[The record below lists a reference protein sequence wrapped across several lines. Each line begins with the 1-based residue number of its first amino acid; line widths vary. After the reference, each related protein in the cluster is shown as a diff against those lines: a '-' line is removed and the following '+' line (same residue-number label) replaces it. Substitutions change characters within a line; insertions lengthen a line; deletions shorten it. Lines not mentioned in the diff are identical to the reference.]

1 MNKIITNGNSVT
13 FERENGHIDVIEK
26 GKYYIHINGDTVNFI
41 LIPRTDNG
49 GVAIFSSLMKDLTV
63 DGKTYSEDEWKN
75 GTATGNLSTND
86 GLSYKVVNE
95 LPETGDKGV
104 VYLIKAEEEEVNNK
118 YVEYIYVDDAYEI
131 LGSFSTDINLTQY
144 YTKEEVNNLI
154 DGIEASTT
162 QDIQNVT
169 EQITNV
175 TNNLTQLTEKVDNI
189 ENTFNDYKT
198 QTDEHFTTIEGD
210 IEQVNQDITQVTER
224 VTTIESEIRTLK
236 EKNTE
241 QDGKINQ
248 LESVTATLRSDLDS
262 LTQRVTTLENAAKN
276 HLVASNIKAGTNIS
290 VSLAGNDVTI
300 NTVGIATT
308 EGLAELEQKV
318 SANTNAISRANTTL
332 DTKEDKG
339 TAQSMHDQLQA
350 GINANEQAIQAIQ
363 QQLTDTEH
371 FRGYYNTTTEIQSLD
386 KCHNGDYAYN
396 AETGTKWVYSSGTWS
411 DSLVQVVDETVPKSE
426 ILPLMDGVATIGDSN
441 TYAAGNHV
449 HPHDTTKANVE
460 DLTAVQ
466 QNLNNYKTTVEGQ
479 LNLKAD
485 KTELTTLS
493 GDIDGKLALKADK
506 ETTYTKLEVNSLLDG
521 KVDDGYCY
529 SKGEV
534 DGFLNN
540 KANVGDSYVKSET
553 DNLLNSKADKADT
566 YTKQEVDDK
575 LDLKANQSNTYTKQ
589 EVDDA
594 IANVDVTEQLQN
606 YYNKTEID
614 DKLANVRVDAY
625 TKAETDNLLNAKA
638 NKFTDVDD
646 IMLVDKLPET
656 PNDRILYLIPI
667 SAE

>member
-1 MNKIITNGNSVT
+1 MKYIVTKENYIQFIETDDSNQITRQLGFGIDGVTYVVNNDNVKFYLKEDYFYKNSVWS
-13 FERENGHIDVIEK
+13 IDLPAQ
-26 GKYYIHINGDTVNFI
+26 INGEYYDKDTIGDGLAGIYDPSTALAVTSVNGKKGDVW
-41 LIPRTDNG
+41 LTAADVDAYSKSQTDNMLDTK
-49 GVAIFSSLMKDLTV
+49 ADK
-63 DGKTYSEDEWKN
+63 
-75 GTATGNLSTND
+75 
-86 GLSYKVVNE
+86 
-95 LPETGDKGV
+95 ET
-104 VYLIKAEEEEVNNK
+104 
-118 YVEYIYVDDAYEI
+118 
-131 LGSFSTDINLTQY
+131 T
-144 YTKEEVNNLI
+144 YTKEEVDSLL
-154 DGIEASTT
+154 DGIEQTTT

-189 ENTFNDYKT
+189 ENIFNEYKT

-210 IEQVNQDITQVTER
+210 IEQVNQDIAQVTER
-224 VTTIESEIRTLK
+224 VTTIESEIQTLK
-236 EKNTE
+236 DKDTE
-241 QDGKINQ
+241 QDGKIDQ
-248 LESVTATLRSDLDS
+248 LESDTATLRSDLDS
-262 LTQRVTTLENAAKN
+262 LSQRVTTLENEAKN

-300 NTVGIATT
+300 STVGIATT

-318 SANTNAISRANTTL
+318 STNTNDIAGIKTTL

-339 TAQSMHDQLQA
+339 TAQTMHDQLQS
-350 GINANEQAIQAIQ
+350 GIDANEQAIQAIQ

-386 KCHNGDYAYN
+386 KCHNGDFAYN
-396 AETGTKWVYSSGTWS
+396 AETGTKWVYSNGTWS
-411 DSLVQVVDETVPKSE
+411 DSLVPVVDETVPKTE

-449 HPHDTTKANVE
+449 HPHDTTKANVG
-460 DLTAVQ
+460 DLTALQ
-466 QNLNNYKTTVEGQ
+466 QDLNNYKTTVEGQ

-493 GDIDGKLALKADK
+493 GDIDSKLALKADK
-506 ETTYTKLEVNSLLDG
+506 ETTYTKSEVNSLLDG

-534 DGFLNN
+534 DGLLNN
-540 KANVGDSYVKSET
+540 KANVGDSYTKSET

-575 LDLKANQSNTYTKQ
+575 LKLKADQSNTYTKQ

-614 DKLANVRVDAY
+614 EKLANVKVDAY
-625 TKAETDNLLNAKA
+625 TKAETDNLLNTKA

-646 IMLVDKLPET
+646 ILLVDQLPET

>member
-1 MNKIITNGNSVT
+1 MKYIVTKENYIQFIETDDSNQITRQLGFGIDGVTYVVHNNNIKFYLKEDYFYKNSVWS
-13 FERENGHIDVIEK
+13 IDLPAQ
-26 GKYYIHINGDTVNFI
+26 INGESYDKDTIGDGLAGIYDPSIALAVTSVNGKKGEVW
-41 LIPRTDNG
+41 LTAANVDAYSRSQTDNMFDTK
-49 GVAIFSSLMKDLTV
+49 ADK
-63 DGKTYSEDEWKN
+63 
-75 GTATGNLSTND
+75 
-86 GLSYKVVNE
+86 
-95 LPETGDKGV
+95 ET
-104 VYLIKAEEEEVNNK
+104 
-118 YVEYIYVDDAYEI
+118 
-131 LGSFSTDINLTQY
+131 T
-144 YTKEEVNNLI
+144 YTKEEVDNLI
-154 DGIEASTT
+154 DGIETSTT

-189 ENTFNDYKT
+189 ENTFNEYKT
-198 QTDEHFTTIEGD
+198 QTDEHFTTIDGD
-210 IEQVNQDITQVTER
+210 IEQVNQDIAQVTER

-236 EKNTE
+236 DKDTE
-241 QDGKINQ
+241 QNGKINQ
-248 LESVTATLRSDLDS
+248 LESVTSTLRSDLDS

-318 SANTNAISRANTTL
+318 STNTNYIAGIKTTL

-350 GINANEQAIQAIQ
+350 GIDANEQSIQAIQ

-396 AETGTKWVYSSGTWS
+396 AETGTKWVYSGGTWS
-411 DSLVQVVDETVPKSE
+411 DSLVPVVDETVPKSE

-466 QNLNNYKTTVEGQ
+466 QDLNNYKTTVEGQ

-493 GDIDGKLALKADK
+493 GDINGKLALKADK
-506 ETTYTKLEVNSLLDG
+506 ETTYTKSEVNSLLDG
-521 KVDDGYCY
+521 KVDNGYCY

-534 DGFLNN
+534 DGLLNN
-540 KANVGDSYVKSET
+540 KANVGDSYIKSET

-566 YTKQEVDDK
+566 YTKQEVDGK
-575 LDLKANQSNTYTKQ
+575 LALKADQSNTYTKQ

-614 DKLANVRVDAY
+614 EKLANVKVDAY

-638 NKFTDVDD
+638 NKFTGVDD
-646 IMLVDKLPET
+646 IMLVDQLPET

>member
-1 MNKIITNGNSVT
+1 MKYIVTKENYIQFIETDDSNHITRQLGFGIDGVTYVVNNNNIKFYLKEDYFYKNSVWS
-13 FERENGHIDVIEK
+13 IDLPAQ
-26 GKYYIHINGDTVNFI
+26 INGEQYDKDTIGDGLAGIYDPSISLAVTSVNGKKGDVW
-41 LIPRTDNG
+41 LTAANVDAYSRSQTDNMFDTK
-49 GVAIFSSLMKDLTV
+49 ANK
-63 DGKTYSEDEWKN
+63 
-75 GTATGNLSTND
+75 
-86 GLSYKVVNE
+86 
-95 LPETGDKGV
+95 ET
-104 VYLIKAEEEEVNNK
+104 
-118 YVEYIYVDDAYEI
+118 
-131 LGSFSTDINLTQY
+131 T

-154 DGIEASTT
+154 DGIEQTAT
-162 QDIQNVT
+162 QNIQNVT

-198 QTDEHFTTIEGD
+198 QTDGHLTTIEGD
-210 IEQVNQDITQVTER
+210 IEQVNQDIEQVNQDIAQVTEK

-236 EKNTE
+236 DKDTE
-241 QDGKINQ
+241 QDGKISQ
-248 LESVTATLRSDLDS
+248 LESNTATLRSNLDS

-276 HLVASNIKAGTNIS
+276 HLIASNIKAGTNIS

-300 NTVGIATT
+300 STVGIATT

-318 SANTNAISRANTTL
+318 SINTSDIAGIKTTL

-339 TAQSMHDQLQA
+339 TAQTMHDQLQA

-371 FRGYYNTTTEIQSLD
+371 FRGYYSTTTEIQSLD

-411 DSLVQVVDETVPKSE
+411 NSLVPVVDETVPKTE

-441 TYAAGNHV
+441 TYAAGNHI

-460 DLTAVQ
+460 DLTSLQ
-466 QNLNNYKTTVEGQ
+466 QDLNNYKTTVDGQ

-506 ETTYTKLEVNSLLDG
+506 ETTYTKSEVNSLLDG

-534 DGFLNN
+534 DGLLNN
-540 KANVGDSYVKSET
+540 KANVGDSYIKSET

-566 YTKQEVDDK
+566 YTKQEVDGK
-575 LDLKANQSNTYTKQ
+575 LALKADQSNTYTKQ

-594 IANVDVTEQLQN
+594 VANVDVTEQLQN
-606 YYNKTEID
+606 FYNKTEID
-614 DKLANVRVDAY
+614 EKLANVKVDAY
-625 TKAETDNLLNAKA
+625 TKAETDNLLTTKA

-646 IMLVDKLPET
+646 IMLVDQLPET

-667 SAE
+667 TAK

>member
-1 MNKIITNGNSVT
+1 MKYIVTKENYIQFIETDDSNQITKQLGFGIDGVTYVVNNNNIKFYLKEDYFYKNSIWS
-13 FERENGHIDVIEK
+13 IDLPAQ
-26 GKYYIHINGDTVNFI
+26 INGETYDKDTIGDGLAGIYNPSTALAVTSVNGKKGEVW
-41 LIPRTDNG
+41 LTAADVDAYARQQVDNLL
-49 GVAIFSSLMKDLTV
+49 ATKADKET
-63 DGKTYSEDEWKN
+63 TYS
-75 GTATGNLSTND
+75 
-86 GLSYKVVNE
+86 
-95 LPETGDKGV
+95 
-104 VYLIKAEEEEVNNK
+104 
-118 YVEYIYVDDAYEI
+118 
-131 LGSFSTDINLTQY
+131 
-144 YTKEEVNNLI
+144 KEEVNDLI
-154 DGIEASTT
+154 DGIETSTT

-189 ENTFNDYKT
+189 ENTFNEYKT

-210 IEQVNQDITQVTER
+210 IEQVNQDIAQVTER
-224 VTTIESEIRTLK
+224 VTTIESEIQTLK
-236 EKNTE
+236 GKDTE
-241 QDGKINQ
+241 QNGKIDQ
-248 LESVTATLRSDLDS
+248 LESDISTLRNNLDS
-262 LTQRVTTLENAAKN
+262 LTQRVTTLENEAKN
-276 HLVASNIKAGTNIS
+276 HLIASNIKAGTNIS

-300 NTVGIATT
+300 STVGIATT

-318 SANTNAISRANTTL
+318 STNTNAIAGIKTTL

-339 TAQSMHDQLQA
+339 TAQTMHDQLQA

-371 FRGYYNTTTEIQSLD
+371 FRGYYHTTTEIQSLD

-411 DSLVQVVDETVPKSE
+411 DSLVPVVDETVPKTE

-460 DLTAVQ
+460 DLTALQ
-466 QNLNNYKTTVEGQ
+466 QDLNNYKTTVEEI
-479 LNLKAD
+479 LFYKAD
-485 KTELTTLS
+485 NMAVMNLQS
-493 GDIDGKLALKADK
+493 YIDEKLALKADL
-506 ETTYTKLEVNSLLDG
+506 TDTYTKSQVNSVLNG

-534 DGFLNN
+534 DGLLNN
-540 KANVGDSYVKSET
+540 KANVGDSYIKFET
-553 DNLLNSKADKADT
+553 DKLLNNKADKSDT

-575 LDLKANQSNTYTKQ
+575 LFLKANRSNTYTKQ

-594 IANVDVTEQLQN
+594 IANVDVTEQLQT
-606 YYNKTEID
+606 YYTKTEID
-614 DKLANVRVDAY
+614 KKLANVKVDAY
-625 TKAETDNLLNAKA
+625 TKAETDNLLTTKA

-646 IMLVDKLPET
+646 IMLVNQLPEA